1 MIKAVKILFLAT
13 IISVFFSCKDDIQ
26 VGGISVSKN
35 DHQSDSLV
43 RHWLQQADRYMEEER
58 YDYAQIWLNK
68 IHERIPIKKNTI
80 ADFTILSRQAEVYY
94 YSNLHQLGLQEIERA
109 LIVAH
114 SMKDSLLLADS
125 YNFIGLF
132 YTNMDSL
139 DKAALSFE
147 QAIRY
152 TRQPPYPSEY
162 PLLSNPHHI
171 YGNRAELFFKKK
183 QFDLALNDYDRSAQL
198 AKEIGVGRGEAVAYY
213 GKGETLHKIGKADS
227 AMHYF
232 TLAQQKAHFSKDVDI
247 ELISFSGLGYA
258 AWLKCLKNESRMYLM
273 KGWDLLGEN
282 PTMNHYYTL
291 RYLNEA
297 IRVLDLLNDQPQMI
311 RMMQKKSDIETA
323 NIGAGNVQ
331 IQQILTAGL
340 NNEKRIAGM
349 EITDAQQKQRLSNM
363 SLIFVVLLL
372 FILIISF
379 FVYRYSQNQRHAVS
393 LVRQKLSQDLHDDIG
408 ASLSSMQIYATI
420 AGQSLDQKPEKTK
433 EMIQKINNQSAEVM
447 ANMNDIVWSMKTTGG
462 GNASFSLRL
471 KSYASSFLSENDI
484 HFTLDL
490 FDEADQF
497 ITGISARKNLL
508 LIAKEAMN
516 NIAKHS
522 GASQVRIMLRKE
534 GKNLMMEIED
544 NGKGIVH
551 LDNIRGN
558 GLNNIHHRA
567 MELNGRSAILSARE
581 GKGTIIQVVCP
592 LKAIR

>member
-1 MIKAVKILFLAT
+1 MVKAVKILFFAT
-13 IISVFFSCKDDIQ
+13 IISVFFSCKEDIE
-26 VGGISVSKN
+26 VGGISIARK

-43 RHWLQQADRYMEEER
+43 MYWLQQADRYMEEER
-58 YDYAQIWLNK
+58 YDYAQSWLNK

-80 ADFTILSRQAEVYY
+80 TDFTILSRQAEVYY
-94 YSNLHQLGLQEIERA
+94 YNNLHQLGLQEIERA
-109 LIVAH
+109 LGVAH

-152 TRQPPYPSEY
+152 TRQPPYPPEY

-183 QFDLALNDYDRSAQL
+183 QFDLALNDYDRSAHL
-198 AKEIGVGRGEAVAYY
+198 AKEIGEVRGEAIAYY
-213 GKGETLHKIGKADS
+213 GKGETLQQIKADS
-227 AMHYF
+227 AMYYF
-232 TLAQQKAHFSKDVDI
+232 NLALQKSFISKDVDI
-247 ELISFSGLGYA
+247 QLIAYSGLSA
-258 AWLKCLKNESRMYLM
+258 AGWTKGLQNESKAFLTR
-273 KGWDLLGEN
+273 GRELLEKY
-282 PTMNHYYTL
+282 PTINHYYTL
-291 RYLNEA
+291 RFLTEA
-297 IRVLDLLNDQPQMI
+297 IRILSLLNDQQLLVQI
-311 RMMQKKSDIETA
+311 MQKKSQIETV
-323 NIGAGNVQ
+323 NINSGNGQ
-331 IQQILTAGL
+331 IQQILRAGL
-340 NNEKRIAGM
+340 NNEKRIAGL
-349 EITDAQQKQRLSNM
+349 EVSDAKQKQRLANLR
-363 SLIFVVLLL
+363 LIFVLFLL
-372 FILIISF
+372 FILMISF
-379 FVYRYSQNQRHAVS
+379 FVYRYFQNQRLAVS
-393 LVRQKLSQDLHDDIG
+393 AVRQKLSQDLHDDIG

-420 AGQSLDQKPEKTK
+420 AGQSLDQKPEKAK

-447 ANMNDIVWSMKTTGG
+447 TNMNDIVWSMKTTEG

-544 NGKGIVH
+544 NGKGIVRS
-551 LDNIRGN
+551 DDTFGN
-558 GLNNIHHRA
+558 GLINIARRA